1 MGNHEF
7 DYGQEILKKRMAQAD
22 FEWVCANVDMGTTG
36 IPEPAEYKTIQIDD
50 LKVTFLGL
58 VETNGKQ
65 DGIIPSTHPGK
76 VKDFVFK
83 RFENITGSYANIKK
97 QEDSDIFVALTH
109 LGTGSDFRLAQD
121 FPYFDVII
129 GGHSH
134 AQINEKVN
142 NIPVYQTRGKLRSLG
157 KIKMTIE
164 NKEITKLDYT
174 LIDLNAYLAFD
185 ADLKAVIDGYNDEMK
200 ATIDVKVGNSVISH
214 SSSLLGCFYTD
225 ALTSRLNVD
234 LSFQNT
240 GGIRAGLDQGEITKR
255 EIYEMDPFN
264 NSAYIYQMSVAE
276 VKTFLIGSKSG
287 FYYSGSQ
294 ISQNGDKVEIRSSN
308 GTLLT
313 DNTMLS
319 IGINDY
325 IPAVNDAYFPS
336 NPSIQPFTTADALIY
351 YLENTKSQVNYPSCG
366 QYFRYD

>member
-1 MGNHEF
+1 MKNLKLLLLLLFVGFGCSEEIADTPQINSPITKELTIFFINDQHGELDNFAKIKEIVDKERQTTNVLVACSGDIFSGNPVVDYYPEKGFPIIDVMNEVGFDISVIGNHEF

-174 LIDLNAYLAFD
+174 LIDRAH
-185 ADLKAVIDGYNDEMK
+185 LKM
-200 ATIDVKVGNSVISH
+200 SH
-214 SSSLLGCFYTD
+214 TKKYT
-225 ALTSRLNVD
+225 L
-234 LSFQNT
+234 
-240 GGIRAGLDQGEITKR
+240 
-255 EIYEMDPFN
+255 
-264 NSAYIYQMSVAE
+264 AE
-276 VKTFLIGSKSG
+276 VENPARCW
-287 FYYSGSQ
+287 FY
-294 ISQNGDKVEIRSSN
+294 
-308 GTLLT
+308 
-313 DNTMLS
+313 
-319 IGINDY
+319 
-325 IPAVNDAYFPS
+325 
-336 NPSIQPFTTADALIY
+336 
-351 YLENTKSQVNYPSCG
+351 
-366 QYFRYD
+366 

>member
-1 MGNHEF
+1 MPFNLLR
-7 DYGQEILKKRMAQAD
+7 Q
-22 FEWVCANVDMGTTG
+22 
-36 IPEPAEYKTIQIDD
+36 
-50 LKVTFLGL
+50 
-58 VETNGKQ
+58 
-65 DGIIPSTHPGK
+65 
-76 VKDFVFK
+76 
-83 RFENITGSYANIKK
+83 
-97 QEDSDIFVALTH
+97 
-109 LGTGSDFRLAQD
+109 
-121 FPYFDVII
+121 
-129 GGHSH
+129 
-134 AQINEKVN
+134 NEMR
-142 NIPVYQTRGKLRSLG
+142 P
-157 KIKMTIE
+157 
-164 NKEITKLDYT
+164 
-174 LIDLNAYLAFD
+174 IDLNAYLAFD